1 MGLEKHRNRE
11 SWAMVR
17 YEYITQKAK
26 GAPYVT
32 ASIDAVSVAD
42 LNIRLIN
49 LNRPVIRIEPIG
61 KSRTRDE
68 ALRVPLRAKL
78 TFIEQL
84 ETSAYLGMDFR
95 TSLTICLNTTPART
109 KAGRR
114 VAKVIADL
122 RDRVSRGSAFSQAIR
137 SYPQIFDEVAVGLI
151 AAGEEGGTLSEALTN
166 VRRIWA
172 RNDDLQHRLLMMLI
186 YPVIV
191 MLAACGVVWLL
202 MTKVVPQFIHVLT
215 EMHAE
220 LPLPTQLL
228 LQISQLSS
236 QHPFLLLL
244 GITAIAVTILRLPE
258 LVKRTPRSH
267 RFVLR
272 LPIFGKLSL
281 LLIRANF
288 SRTFAQLKTARAKT
302 TQALL
307 LCRDLSWNYEYRSA
321 VARTLVRVHRGESLA
336 GALRDDEEIFG
347 DLVVNGLTF
356 MEASGAG
363 SEGLFRLTELLER
376 QLDGYLGAIRQ
387 ILDPLIIII
396 LGIVIGGIVFATF
409 LPAVQILQNV

>member
-1 MGLEKHRNRE
+1 M
-11 SWAMVR
+11 AR
-17 YEYITQKAK
+17 YEYITQRTK
-26 GAPYVT
+26 GAPYVS
-32 ASIDAVSVAD
+32 ASIDAASAAE
-42 LNIRLIN
+42 LNHRLIN
-49 LNRPVIRIEPIG
+49 LNRPVIRVEPVQRS
-61 KSRTRDE
+61 KTRDE
-68 ALRVPLRAKL
+68 AIRVPLRAKL

-95 TSLTICLNTTPART
+95 TALTICLNTNSHRT

-114 VAKVIADL
+114 MASVIANL
-122 RDRVSRGSAFSQAIR
+122 RDRVSRGSGFSQAIR
-137 SYPQIFDEVAVGLI
+137 SYPQIFDEVTIGLI

-166 VRRIWA
+166 VRKIWA
-172 RNDDLQHRLLMMLI
+172 RNDDLQHRLLTMLI

-191 MLAACGVVWLL
+191 LMAACGVVWLL
-202 MTKVVPQFIHVLT
+202 MTKVVPQFIHVLG

-220 LPLPTQLL
+220 LPLPTLVL
-228 LQISQLSS
+228 LQISQFTS
-236 QHPFLLLL
+236 QYPVLLLF
-244 GITAIAVTILRLPE
+244 GITAIVIAILRLPT

-267 RFVLR
+267 GFVLR
-272 LPIFGKLSL
+272 LPILGKLLL

-288 SRTFAQLKTARAKT
+288 SRTFAQLKTARTKT

-307 LCRDLSWNYEYRSA
+307 LCRDLSWNFEYRSA

-336 GALRDDEEIFG
+336 AALRDDADIFG

-376 QLDGYLGAIRQ
+376 QLDSYLGAIRQ
-387 ILDPLIIII
+387 ILDPILIII
-396 LGIVIGGIVFATF
+396 LGVVIGGIVFATF
-409 LPAVQILQNV
+409 LPAVNILQSI

>member
-1 MGLEKHRNRE
+1 M
-11 SWAMVR
+11 AR

-32 ASIDAVSVAD
+32 ATIDAASAGE
-42 LNIRLIN
+42 LNHRLIN
-49 LNRPVIRIEPIG
+49 LNRPVIRVEPAQKSG
-61 KSRTRDE
+61 KQDKGI
-68 ALRVPLRAKL
+68 RVPLRVKL

-95 TSLTICLNTTPART
+95 TALTICLNTTSDRT

-114 VAKVIADL
+114 LARVITEL
-122 RDRVSRGSAFSQAIR
+122 RNRVSRGTSFSVAIR
-137 SYPQIFDEVAVGLI
+137 SFPQIFDDVAIGLI
-151 AAGEEGGTLSEALTN
+151 SAGEEGGTLSEAFTN
-166 VRRIWA
+166 VRKIWA

-191 MLAACGVVWLL
+191 FLAACGVVWLL
-202 MTKVVPQFIHVLT
+202 MTKVVPQFIHVLA

-220 LPLPTQLL
+220 LPLPTQILL
-228 LQISQLSS
+228 KVSQFSS
-236 QHPFLLLL
+236 QYPVLLLL
-244 GITAIAVTILRLPE
+244 GVSVVAGIILRLPTI
-258 LVKRTPRSH
+258 VKRTPRAH
-267 RFVLR
+267 RLVLH
-272 LPIFGKLSL
+272 LPIFGKLL
-281 LLIRANF
+281 LLLVRANF

-321 VARTLVRVHRGESLA
+321 VARTLMRVHRGESLA
-336 GALRDDEEIFG
+336 AALRDDVEIFG

-356 MEASGAG
+356 MEASGAD

-387 ILDPLIIII
+387 ILDPLLIII
-396 LGIVIGGIVFATF
+396 LGVVIGGIVFATF
-409 LPAVQILQNV
+409 LPAVQILQSI

>member
-1 MGLEKHRNRE
+1 MAL
-11 SWAMVR
+11 

-32 ASIDAVSVAD
+32 ASIYAASAAE
-42 LNIRLIN
+42 LNHRLIS
-49 LNRPVIRIEPIG
+49 LNQPVIRVEPV
-61 KSRTRDE
+61 KNSRTGNQSI
-68 ALRVPLRAKL
+68 RVPLRTKL

-95 TSLTICLNTTPART
+95 SALTICLNTTSQRL

-114 VAKVIADL
+114 MASIIADL
-122 RDRVSRGSAFSQAIR
+122 RDRVSRGSSFSHAIR
-137 SYPQIFDEVAVGLI
+137 FYPQIFDEVAIGLI

-166 VRRIWA
+166 ARKIWA

-191 MLAACGVVWLL
+191 LLAACGVVWLL
-202 MTKVVPQFIHVLT
+202 MAKVVPQFIHVLT

-220 LPLPTQLL
+220 LPLPTRIL
-228 LQISQLSS
+228 LQVSQFSS
-236 QHPFLLLL
+236 QHPIVLLFGVAL
-244 GITAIAVTILRLPE
+244 VTIAILRSPTV
-258 LVKRTPRSH
+258 VKRTTRSH
-267 RFVLR
+267 RFALR
-272 LPIFGKLSL
+272 LPIFGKLLL

-288 SRTFAQLKTARAKT
+288 CRTFAQLKTARAKT

-307 LCRDLSWNYEYRSA
+307 LCRDLSWNYEYRAA

-336 GALRDDEEIFG
+336 AALHDDVEIFG

-363 SEGLFRLTELLER
+363 TDGLFRLTELLER

-387 ILDPLIIII
+387 ILDPLLIII
-396 LGIVIGGIVFATF
+396 LGIVIGGIVFATS
-409 LPAVQILQNV
+409 LPAVQILQNT